1 MLLLYCGYF
10 LPLLTLAFRGL
21 SSTVHS
27 IMVFRMIA
35 SIRVWQ
41 SERLTVVSG
50 RGHRTPDHG

>member
-1 MLLLYCGYF
+1 MLFLYCCYF
-10 LPLLTLAFRGL
+10 LPLHTLAFRGF
-21 SSTVHS
+21 STTVRS